1 MLTIFTILL
10 IIFLAV
16 ILFVLWVLWTFIV
29 GAGWQPASMKVVKK
43 MLDMAEVNSGDV
55 VYDLGSGDG
64 RIVIT
69 TARKYHAR
77 AVGIEVDPLRV
88 LWSVLV
94 VTVLRLRKDVKIVW
108 SNFFHQNLTH
118 ATVVTLFLW
127 HGTNQQLKQ
136 KFLEELKPGTRVVS
150 YYWTLE
156 EWKPV
161 KVDKKEQIY
170 MYIIGQSN

>member
-1 MLTIFTILL
+1 
-10 IIFLAV
+10 
-16 ILFVLWVLWTFIV
+16 
-29 GAGWQPASMKVVKK
+29 
-43 MLDMAEVNSGDV
+43 MAEVNSGDII
-55 VYDLGSGDG
+55 YDLGSGDG

-69 TARKYHAR
+69 AAKKYHSR

-94 VTVLRLRKDVKIVW
+94 VTVLGLHKDVKIVW
-108 SNFFHQNLTH
+108 SNFFHQDLSS

-127 HGTNQQLKQ
+127 RGTNQRLKR
-136 KFLEELKPGTRVVS
+136 KFLEELKPETRVVS

-170 MYIIGQSN
+170 MYIIGKSN